1 MAYDPRYVSNV
12 AFTDLL
18 FNIVVGLAF
27 LFLLAFILMNPIAKE
42 KDIEEKSDFIII
54 LTWYDD
60 SGDDIDLW
68 IRDPEGHILSFRNR
82 EAGLMHLDR
91 DDLGLGNDSYYD
103 DTGSKKYL
111 YRNKEV
117 ASLRGFRPGEY
128 LINIH
133 VYNRKPDRYNKMNE
147 PLVATATLIKLN
159 PYKEIMSSSVDIKK
173 RGQEF
178 SAIRFTLDVD
188 GKVTKIEK
196 PLLAEKLIGQGIST
210 LDSTEIPTPPPG
222 SGATEE
228 HRTFF
233 EGW

>member
-1 MAYDPRYVSNV
+1 MPNKEKYISSIG
-12 AFTDLL
+12 FTDLL
-18 FNIVVGLAF
+18 FNVVVGLAF
-27 LFLLAFILMNPIAKE
+27 LFILAFVLINPISKE
-42 KDIEEKSDFIII
+42 KDVEEKSDFIII
-54 LTWYDD
+54 LTWHDD

-68 IRDPEGHILSFRNR
+68 VRDPKGHILSFRNR

-91 DDLGLGNDSYYD
+91 DDLGLSNDNYYD
-103 DTGSKKYL
+103 ESGRKQHL

-133 VYNRKPDRYNKMNE
+133 VYNRKPDRYKKINE
-147 PLVATATLIKLN
+147 PLVAVATLIKLN
-159 PYKEIMSSSVDIKK
+159 PYKEIMASSVNIKK

-188 GKVTKIEK
+188 GEVTKIEK
-196 PLLAEKLIGQGIST
+196 PLIAEKLIGANATSDYDTSDLPST
-210 LDSTEIPTPPPG
+210 S
-222 SGATEE
+222 EE
-228 HRTFF
+228 YRAFF